1 MPARNG
7 DDLMT
12 DDSHMVDVSTLS
24 VTMDEADAE
33 AWEPV
38 SEDELVSLALAAD
51 PDALP
56 DDDAVPV
63 DAYLGTQPSLLPLWY
78 MPRPIARSGS
88 RWRLAVVVTVVG
100 AFLVIEALGLC
111 SVFGHVT
118 IG

>member
-12 DDSHMVDVSTLS
+12 DDTDMVDVGMLS
-24 VTMDEADAE
+24 AAMDEDDPA

-38 SEDELVSLALAAD
+38 SEEELVSLALAAD

-56 DDDAVPV
+56 DGDAVPV
-63 DAYLGTQPSLLPLWY
+63 DDYLGTQPSLLPLWY
-78 MPRPIARSGS
+78 MPRPMARSGS